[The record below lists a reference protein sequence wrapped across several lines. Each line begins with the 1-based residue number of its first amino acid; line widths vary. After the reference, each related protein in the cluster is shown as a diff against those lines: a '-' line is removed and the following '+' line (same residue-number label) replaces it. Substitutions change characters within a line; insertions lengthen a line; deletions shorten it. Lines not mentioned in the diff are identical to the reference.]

1 MKKLLDKVP
10 GTAWSGLL
18 IALASIIQANV
29 ENPLI
34 YQMAMFA
41 IFGAI
46 KGVGVNFDAILKKI
60 EEATGE
66 KLPQEPVTMSRGVA
80 GQTPPPPAESKVMH
94 WFFG

>member
-10 GTAWSGLL
+10 GSAWSGLL

-41 IFGAI
+41 ILDR
-46 KGVGVNFDAILKKI
+46 KSVV
-60 EEATGE
+60 
-66 KLPQEPVTMSRGVA
+66 
-80 GQTPPPPAESKVMH
+80 
-94 WFFG
+94 